1 MTKQQDKLM
10 AIVHGFIGNNLH
22 ESMQYREKLLKI
34 VDQDNF
40 HDGLSISD
48 LGAKLSKVEGKIETL
63 TELNLILGK
72 EEGYIK

>member
-10 AIVHGFIGNNLH
+10 AIVHGFIGFKLH
-22 ESMQYREKLLKI
+22 ESMRYREKLLKI

-40 HDGLSISD
+40 LDGLSISD
-48 LGAKLSKVEGKIETL
+48 LGAKLSKVEGIIETL
-63 TELNLILGK
+63 TELNLKLGK